1 MKKHIPT
8 IAALLMMF
16 VFGYVCPTWS
26 TVTPVGLKVLGA
38 FIGWLILVIAGK
50 GMVIASC
57 LAFFAFALRGYQT
70 PAELLAAGFGSTG
83 LLQFLYAFLLTGA
96 FTRSGAGEVIVR
108 WALSRKALNGRP
120 MLFMLVWWTAMT
132 ILGALTTGVLIPF
145 QGVPTMS
152 LTVFDKYAEQT
163 GLLVDRGAYVTAV
176 VMSSVLLIL
185 CFTFLARRVLRL
197 DVTPL
202 KRLNVADIVEG
213 HTVKLS
219 RKQVIIT
226 VIMLVSYLYPVFL
239 MPLDKASAAYTLLN
253 GRIGQTMFMGLAV
266 AALALIGEK
275 GEPYYDLEKNIGS
288 DVMWGAIA
296 AYALVTVAAGAVASD
311 AAGIKDWLLLIL
323 TDAVSSMPL
332 ALVILFFA
340 LVSTFLTQVFS
351 NMATIIIVS
360 SIIAPMMTI
369 FAAKGFNVSV
379 IPAFILQGGMSA
391 IATAGGSGFAA
402 MMLAQPSFKG
412 DGAAWALK
420 KGSIMLLMLVACTF
434 VTTMVLGY
442 IF

>member
-57 LAFFAFALRGYQT
+57 LAFFAFALSGYQT

-132 ILGALTTGVLIPF
+132 ILGALTTNVVACMMLGFSLIASIAKVVGYDIKDSWCRFMIAGTVLVGGTAGVLIPF

-185 CFTFLARRVLRL
+185 CFTFLARKVSA
-197 DVTPL
+197 VGCNT
-202 KRLNVADIVEG
+202 VE
-213 HTVKLS
+213 
-219 RKQVIIT
+219 
-226 VIMLVSYLYPVFL
+226 
-239 MPLDKASAAYTLLN
+239 AA
-253 GRIGQTMFMGLAV
+253 
-266 AALALIGEK
+266 EC
-275 GEPYYDLEKNIGS
+275 S
-288 DVMWGAIA
+288 
-296 AYALVTVAAGAVASD
+296 
-311 AAGIKDWLLLIL
+311 
-323 TDAVSSMPL
+323 
-332 ALVILFFA
+332 
-340 LVSTFLTQVFS
+340 
-351 NMATIIIVS
+351 
-360 SIIAPMMTI
+360 
-369 FAAKGFNVSV
+369 
-379 IPAFILQGGMSA
+379 
-391 IATAGGSGFAA
+391 
-402 MMLAQPSFKG
+402 
-412 DGAAWALK
+412 
-420 KGSIMLLMLVACTF
+420 
-434 VTTMVLGY
+434 
-442 IF
+442 

>member
-1 MKKHIPT
+1 M
-8 IAALLMMF
+8 
-16 VFGYVCPTWS
+16 
-26 TVTPVGLKVLGA
+26 
-38 FIGWLILVIAGK
+38 IAGT
-50 GMVIASC
+50 V
-57 LAFFAFALRGYQT
+57 
-70 PAELLAAGFGSTG
+70 
-83 LLQFLYAFLLTGA
+83 
-96 FTRSGAGEVIVR
+96 
-108 WALSRKALNGRP
+108 
-120 MLFMLVWWTAMT
+120 LVGGTA
-132 ILGALTTGVLIPF
+132 GVLIPF

-185 CFTFLARRVLRL
+185 CFTFLARKVLRL

-266 AALALIGEK
+266 
-275 GEPYYDLEKNIGS
+275 
-288 DVMWGAIA
+288 
-296 AYALVTVAAGAVASD
+296 VTVAAGAVASD

-442 IF
+442 TWTVLPVPSA